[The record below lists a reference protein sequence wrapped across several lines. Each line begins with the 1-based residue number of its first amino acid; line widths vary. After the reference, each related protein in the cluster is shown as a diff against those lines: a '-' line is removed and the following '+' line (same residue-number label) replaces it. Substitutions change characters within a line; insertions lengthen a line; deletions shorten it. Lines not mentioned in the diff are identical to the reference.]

1 MIVALAGIASLMSVV
16 ALLQAAAGSAALVA
30 AGGLAAQNQWSF
42 FFAQSFFPAVNSV
55 LLGLVGA
62 MRLVA
67 ALAALPI
74 PVWKFSLSVH
84 LTVRGFR
91 HVEGS

>member
-1 MIVALAGIASLMSVV
+1 MIVALAGIASLVSIV
-16 ALLQAAAGSAALVA
+16 ALRRAGARGAALVA
-30 AGGLAAQNQWSF
+30 ARGLAAQYQWTF

-62 MRLVA
+62 VRPVA

-84 LTVRGFR
+84 LTLRGFR
-91 HVEGS
+91 HVEGL